1 MRIGSL
7 VDRWLR
13 FASNRQSLCCL
24 VPRPWSRTKDEGART
39 KDERLKAKS
48 VEPFGFTL
56 LELMVVLTL
65 ILTIIS
71 IATPMY
77 ERAILRAREAV
88 LRDNLF
94 TMRNLIDQFTLDKQ
108 RPPQALEELVEAGY
122 LRGGVPE
129 DPITRSKD
137 TWQVDFEDVVVGAN
151 QAMPG
156 IVDVHSGSE
165 EVSTDGTTPYSSW

>member
-1 MRIGSL
+1 MRIGSST
-7 VDRWLR
+7 DRSVRFVAACLR
-13 FASNRQSLCCL
+13 PSSFVLCHGQGGGDKTGN
-24 VPRPWSRTKDEGART
+24 TKDDQSR
-39 KDERLKAKS
+39 
-48 VEPFGFTL
+48 GFTL

-77 ERAILRAREAV
+77 DRAILRAREAV

-165 EVSTDGTTPYSSW
+165 EVSSDGTTPYSSW